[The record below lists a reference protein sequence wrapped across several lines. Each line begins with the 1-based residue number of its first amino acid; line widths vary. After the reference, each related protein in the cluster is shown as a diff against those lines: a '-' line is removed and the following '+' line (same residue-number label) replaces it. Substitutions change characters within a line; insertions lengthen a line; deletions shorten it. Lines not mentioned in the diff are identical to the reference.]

1 MRLKAPNGQE
11 FRIDQAQDGLAQ
23 HGIILFSGATLNE
36 LKSALN
42 DWTVPYRHPHDISP
56 GVTVI
61 RPNLTGEANAKGFT
75 YEALPLHTDRAQVD
89 NQPTI
94 IGCLYTQE
102 AADGGESLLL
112 DGAEIACSLLR
123 RNLLAMADNVVLLSK
138 GNRWRA
144 VIEPYDSYAGF
155 RIRYRNDSI
164 ARPHVATCDARP
176 LLDAF
181 EAKVASPLIYAFKS
195 GEGYLIHNHRVL
207 HGRYA
212 FTGDRSAVRILANVA
227 ESSGSR
233 SLNHGFTLRGYS
245 PAAKGE
251 D

>member
-42 DWTVPYRHPHDISP
+42 DWTVPYRHPHDVSP

-61 RPNLTGEANAKGFT
+61 RPNLIGETNAQGFT

-89 NQPTI
+89 SQPTI
-94 IGCLYTQE
+94 ICCLYTQE
-102 AADGGESLLL
+102 AAVGGESLLL
-112 DGAEIACSLLR
+112 DGAEIAHSLLC

-138 GNRWRA
+138 GNRWRT
-144 VIEPYDSYAGF
+144 VIKPYDSYAGF

-164 ARPHVATCDARP
+164 ARPHVTTCDARP

-181 EAKVASPLIYAFKS
+181 EAKVASPLVYALHA

-212 FTGDRSAVRILANVA
+212 FTGDRAAIRLLAKVA
-227 ESSGSR
+227 RSSRSR
-233 SLNHGFTLRGYS
+233 SLNHGFSLRGYS
-245 PAAKGE
+245 STMKREG
-251 D
+251 